1 MTHSKFPW
9 AGLMRLGLHDL
20 KLTPTEFWRSTLR
33 ELGSAAGPNAPPAS
47 LRGLRQNLDAMMEK
61 HPDARN

>member
-1 MTHSKFPW
+1 
-9 AGLMRLGLHDL
+9 MRLGLHDL

-33 ELGSAAGPNAPPAS
+33 ELGSAAGPKSPPAS
-47 LRGLRQNLDAMMEK
+47 LRELRQSLNAMMEQ